1 VAGTEVWFVGV
12 RTAGSL
18 IHRAIGLWGDLL
30 PTPCEVR
37 GVDVE
42 PGSPRVRYVELLEE
56 LRSAPEG
63 VAGAVVSVHKVALFE
78 AGHRLFAELDPIAR
92 ACEEVNAVRRA
103 GSDLRGYARDP
114 ISVGRVVDRIWP
126 RGEGEVV
133 CIGAGGT
140 ARALIHHLLAVRAEP
155 VRVVCADR
163 SDAALREAA
172 RLAPRPI
179 VARAG
184 DGPWDELIAAAPP
197 GSLIVNATGLGK
209 DRPGSPI
216 TERARFPAGAVVW
229 ELNYRG
235 ELNFLDRARA
245 QAAETGLEVHDGW
258 RLFCHGWAA
267 ALGAVFELDDDPEL
281 GERFAAAAAAV
292 RPGRTP
298 RL

>member
-1 VAGTEVWFVGV
+1 VTEVWFVGV
-12 RTAGSL
+12 KTAGSL
-18 IHRAIGLWGDLL
+18 IHRAISLWWELL
-30 PTPCEVR
+30 PAPCEVR

-42 PGSPRVRYVELLEE
+42 PGSPGARYVELLEE
-56 LRSAPEG
+56 LRTAPER
-63 VAGAVVSVHKVALFE
+63 VAGAVVSVHKVGLFE

-92 ACEEVNAVRRA
+92 ACEEMNAVRRA
-103 GSDLRGYARDP
+103 GSDLHGYARDP

-126 RGEGEVV
+126 RREGEVV

-140 ARALIHHLLAVRAEP
+140 ARALIYHLLAIRADP

-163 SDAALREAA
+163 SEAVLGEAA

-179 VARAG
+179 VVRAG
-184 DGPWDELIAAAPP
+184 DRPWDELIAAAPP

-216 TERARFPAGAVVW
+216 TERARFPEGAVVW

-235 ELNFLDRARA
+235 ELHFLARARS

-267 ALGAVFELDDDPEL
+267 ALGSVLGLDDDPEL
-281 GERFAAAAAAV
+281 GERFAAAAAAI
-292 RPGRTP
+292 RPG
-298 RL
+298 

>member
-1 VAGTEVWFVGV
+1 M
-12 RTAGSL
+12 
-18 IHRAIGLWGDLL
+18 
-30 PTPCEVR
+30 
-37 GVDVE
+37 
-42 PGSPRVRYVELLEE
+42 
-56 LRSAPEG
+56 
-63 VAGAVVSVHKVALFE
+63 
-78 AGHRLFAELDPIAR
+78 
-92 ACEEVNAVRRA
+92 RRA
-103 GSDLRGYARDP
+103 GSDLHGYARDP

-140 ARALIHHLLAVRAEP
+140 ARALIYHLLALARSRYGSCAPTAAE
-155 VRVVCADR
+155 
-163 SDAALREAA
+163 AALREAA

-216 TERARFPAGAVVW
+216 TDRARFPEGAVVW

-235 ELNFLDRARA
+235 ELHFLDRARA
-245 QAAETGLEVHDGW
+245 QAAAAGLEVHDGW

-267 ALGAVFELDDDPEL
+267 ALGAVLELDDDPEL
-281 GERFAAAAAAV
+281 GERFAAAAAAI
-292 RPGRTP
+292 RPG
-298 RL
+298 

>member
-1 VAGTEVWFVGV
+1 VAATEVWYLGV

-18 IHRAIGLWGDLL
+18 IHRAIGLWRELL
-30 PTPCEVR
+30 PAPCEVH
-37 GVDVE
+37 GVDLE
-42 PGSPRVRYVELLEE
+42 PGSPGARYVELLEE
-56 LRSAPEG
+56 LRAAPAR
-63 VAGAVVSVHKVALFE
+63 VAGAVVSVHKVGLFD

-103 GSDLRGYARDP
+103 GSDLHGYARDP

-140 ARALIHHLLAVRAEP
+140 ARALIHHLLAIRAEP
-155 VRVVCADR
+155 VRVVCADH
-163 SDAALREAA
+163 SEAALGEAA

-179 VARAG
+179 VTRPG
-184 DGPWDELIAAAPP
+184 NGPWDELIAAAPP

-216 TERARFPAGAVVW
+216 GEGARFPEGAVVW

-235 ELNFLDRARA
+235 ELHFLDRARA
-245 QAAETGLEVHDGW
+245 QAAEAGLEVHDGW

-267 ALGAVFELDDDPEL
+267 ALSAVLELDDDPEL
-281 GERFAAAAAAV
+281 GERFAAAAASI
-292 RPGRTP
+292 RPG
-298 RL
+298 

>member
-1 VAGTEVWFVGV
+1 MTEVWFVGV
-12 RTAGSL
+12 KTAGSL
-18 IHRAIGLWGDLL
+18 IHRAISLWCELL
-30 PTPCEVR
+30 PAPCEVR

-42 PGSPRVRYVELLEE
+42 PGSPGARYVELLEE
-56 LRSAPEG
+56 LRTAPER

-92 ACEEVNAVRRA
+92 ACEEMNAVRRA
-103 GSDLRGYARDP
+103 GRDLHGYARDP

-126 RGEGEVV
+126 RRDGEVV

-140 ARALIHHLLAVRAEP
+140 ARALIYHLFAIRADP

-163 SDAALREAA
+163 SEAALGEAA

-179 VARAG
+179 VVRAG
-184 DGPWDELIAAAPP
+184 DRPWDELIAAAPP

-216 TERARFPAGAVVW
+216 TERARFPEGAVVW

-235 ELNFLDRARA
+235 ELHFLDRARS

-267 ALGAVFELDDDPEL
+267 ALGSVLGLDDDPEL
-281 GERFAAAAAAV
+281 GERFAAAAAAI
-292 RPGRTP
+292 RPG
-298 RL
+298 